1 MLCVCFNINKKLRF
15 CSLKVIYIV
24 LYMHYVYAAIHVKK
38 QLLSRLN
45 YVIAGGN
52 IVIDVI
58 DVILGSE
65 VNLGL
70 AEKMTFVARARSLSV
85 SVRCIPA

>member
-1 MLCVCFNINKKLRF
+1 
-15 CSLKVIYIV
+15 
-24 LYMHYVYAAIHVKK
+24 MHYVYAAMHVKK

-58 DVILGSE
+58 DVILKSE

-70 AEKMTFVARARSLSV
+70 AEKNDF
-85 SVRCIPA
+85 RCSTHPQ

>member
-1 MLCVCFNINKKLRF
+1 
-15 CSLKVIYIV
+15 
-24 LYMHYVYAAIHVKK
+24 MHYVYAAMHVKK

-58 DVILGSE
+58 DVTLGLE

-70 AEKMTFVARARSLSV
+70 AETNDF
-85 SVRCIPA
+85 RCSSSESKCFCSMYSCLAVCVKCE

>member
-15 CSLKVIYIV
+15 CSLKVIY
-24 LYMHYVYAAIHVKK
+24 MHYVYAAIYVKK

-58 DVILGSE
+58 DVILVSE

-70 AEKMTFVARARSLSV
+70 VELGV
-85 SVRCIPA
+85 